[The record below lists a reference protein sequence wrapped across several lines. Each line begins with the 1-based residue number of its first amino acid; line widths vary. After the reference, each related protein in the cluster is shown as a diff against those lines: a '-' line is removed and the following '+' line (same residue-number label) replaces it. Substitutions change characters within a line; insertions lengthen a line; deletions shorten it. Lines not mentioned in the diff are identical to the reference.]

1 VTILASQVPEARA
14 EATRL
19 HGRDSD
25 RAPAYAALL
34 ASVREALLAE
44 EQAGGGPGDPNR
56 RAVVADLE
64 RLEQALRPAG
74 S

>member
-1 VTILASQVPEARA
+1 MTILASQVPEARA
-14 EATRL
+14 EAARL
-19 HGRDSD
+19 HGRDPD

-34 ASVREALLAE
+34 ASVREALLAD
-44 EQAGGGPGDPNR
+44 EQAGGPGDPNR